1 MSATGKR
8 FRQFLKYLGLV
19 GLTTVLTVALAWQ
32 DFPSRM
38 GILEVNAA
46 IPDTSVVQVSLPD
59 GAELVQVGKKRYQ
72 SGEFA
77 AAVTAWQQAAD
88 LFASLGDS
96 LNQAMVLSNLA
107 LAYQQLGQWTPANQA
122 IEKSLHLLQ
131 TETASRD
138 RTTVLAQV
146 LNTQGKLQLAQGQ
159 PEQALKTWEEATE
172 TYQQVGDETGVVR
185 SLMNQAQALRV
196 LGFYPRV
203 RATLEQVNQRL
214 QNQPDSSIKAAG
226 LLSFGDTLRLVGDLE
241 ESETVLQESLAIA
254 QKLDLSSG
262 ITAAFL
268 SLGNTAYSQGELKAA
283 IEFYQ
288 SAIAS
293 SVSPTTTLQAQLNQ
307 LRLLIELENWTDAEA
322 LAEKI
327 QSKFANLPINRSSI
341 YARINFSQSLLKLW
355 RHESEV
361 VGAGLTSNLSEKT
374 ANVTKP
380 APSTIVGAG
389 FTSNLTETTPL
400 YRRAMARLY
409 TKPALNPQAVAQIL
423 TIGIQQAKELGDQRA
438 ESYSLG
444 YLGQIYEYTQQ
455 WSEAKTLTEQ
465 ALLLAQSVNSPDIA
479 YLWQWQLGRL
489 LKAQIDRGIA
499 DDSAIQS
506 AVAAYKEAIHSLNSL
521 RNDLVATNLELQ
533 FSFRESV
540 EPIYRQLVS
549 LLLQPGNKAVSQEN
563 LVQAREVIESLQLAE
578 LDNFFREACLTAQPE
593 PVDQV
598 DANAAVIYP
607 IILPDRLEVIVAI
620 ANQPLRHYATNISE
634 TEVETVLAQ
643 TRRSLRRVASDRE
656 RLPLFSQLYDWLVQ
670 PIETELAASEIKTL
684 VFALDGSLKSLPMA
698 ALYDGENYLIEKYS
712 VALTPSLQIL
722 EPQPLSRTPI
732 KVLVGGLSEAKQ
744 NFPALPGVE
753 SEIQQIQAEIPAQ
766 VLLNQQFTSA
776 ALQEEISAAPFPV
789 VHLATHGQ
797 FSSDAEDTFILAWDD
812 RVNVKQLGEVL
823 QAREERERQP
833 IELLVLSACQ
843 TAAGDQRAALGIA
856 GVAVRSGARSTLATL
871 WSVDDQSTA
880 MLMVKFYQELAQ
892 ADVTKAEALR
902 QAQVALLQQ
911 SRFRHPY
918 YWTPFVLLGNWL

>member
-32 DFPSRM
+32 DFPRGM
-38 GILEVNAA
+38 RILEVNAA
-46 IPDTSVVQVSLPD
+46 IPDTSIVQVSPPD
-59 GAELVQVGKKRYQ
+59 VVELVQVGLQRYQ

-77 AAVTAWQQAAD
+77 AAVTTWQQAAD
-88 LFASLGDS
+88 LFASQGDS

-172 TYQQVGDETGVVR
+172 TYQQVGDDIGVVR

-214 QNQPDSSIKAAG
+214 QNQPDSAIKAAG

-241 ESETVLQESLAIA
+241 ESETVLQRSLAIA

-288 SAIAS
+288 QAIAS
-293 SVSPTTTLQAQLNQ
+293 SGSPTTTLQAQLNQ

-327 QSKFANLPINRSSI
+327 QSKFANFSANRSTI

-355 RHESEV
+355 RHESVV
-361 VGAGLTSNLSEKT
+361 VGAGLTSNLPEDT
-374 ANVTKP
+374 A
-380 APSTIVGAG
+380 
-389 FTSNLTETTPL
+389 L

-409 TKPALNPQAVAQIL
+409 TKPTLNPQTVAQIL
-423 TIGIQQAKELGDQRA
+423 TTGIEQAKELGDKRA
-438 ESYSLG
+438 ESYALG
-444 YLGQIYEYTQQ
+444 YLGQIYEYIQQ

-465 ALLLAQSVNSPDIA
+465 ALLLVQSVNSPDIA

-499 DDSAIQS
+499 EASAYPS
-506 AVAAYKEAIHSLNSL
+506 AVAAYQEAIHSLNSL

-549 LLLQPGNKAVSQEN
+549 LLLQPGEQGISQEN

-598 DANAAVIYP
+598 DGNAAVIYP

-620 ANQPLRHYATNISE
+620 ANQPLRHYATDISE

-753 SEIQQIQAEIPAQ
+753 SEVQQIQAEIPAQ

-833 IELLVLSACQ
+833 LELLVLSACQ
-843 TAAGDQRAALGIA
+843 TAAGDKRAALGIA

-892 ADVTKAEALR
+892 ANVTKAEALR
-902 QAQVALLQQ
+902 QAQVALLHQ

-918 YWTPFVLLGNWL
+918 YWSPFVLLGNWL

>member
-32 DFPSRM
+32 DSPSRM

-46 IPDTSVVQVSLPD
+46 IPDTSVVQVSPPD
-59 GAELVQVGKKRYQ
+59 AVELVQVGLQRYQ
-72 SGEFA
+72 LGEFA
-77 AAVTAWQQAAD
+77 AAITTWQQAAD
-88 LFASLGDS
+88 IFASQGDS

-107 LAYQQLGQWTPANQA
+107 LAYQQLGKWTSANQA

-138 RTTVLAQV
+138 RTTVLAQA

-159 PEQALKTWEEATE
+159 PEKALKTWEAATK
-172 TYQQVGDETGVVR
+172 TYQQVGDDIGVVR

-214 QNQPDSSIKAAG
+214 QNQPDSAIKAAG

-241 ESETVLQESLAIA
+241 ESETVLQKSLAIA
-254 QKLDLSSG
+254 QTLQLPSG

-307 LRLLIELENWTDAEA
+307 LRLFIELENWADAKA
-322 LAEKI
+322 LAQTI
-327 QSKFANLPINRSSI
+327 QSRFANLPANRSTI

-355 RHESEV
+355 RQEV
-361 VGAGLTSNLSEKT
+361 VGAGFTNKLSDIT

-389 FTSNLTETTPL
+389 FTSNLPETTPL

-409 TKPALNPQAVAQIL
+409 TKPALNPQTVAQIL
-423 TIGIQQAKELGDQRA
+423 TTGIQQAKELGDKRA
-438 ESYSLG
+438 ESYALG
-444 YLGQIYEYTQQ
+444 YLGQIYEYIQQ

-489 LKAQIDRGIA
+489 MKAQIDRGLA
-499 DDSAIQS
+499 DDSAYPS
-506 AVAAYKEAIHSLNSL
+506 AVAAYQEAIHSLNSL

-549 LLLQPGNKAVSQEN
+549 LLLQPGNKAISQEN

-598 DANAAVIYP
+598 DGNAAVIYP
-607 IILPDRLEVIVAI
+607 IILPDRLEVIIAI
-620 ANQPLRHYATNISE
+620 ANQPLRHYVTNVSE

-643 TRRSLRRVASDRE
+643 TRRSMRRVASDRE

-744 NFPALPGVE
+744 NFPPLPGVK
-753 SEIQQIQAEIPAQ
+753 SEVQQIQAEIPAQ
-766 VLLNQQFTSA
+766 VLLNQQFTSD
-776 ALQEEISAAPFPV
+776 ALQKEISAAPFPV

-823 QAREERERQP
+823 QVREERERQP
-833 IELLVLSACQ
+833 LELLVLSACK
-843 TAAGDQRAALGIA
+843 TASGDKRAALGIA

-892 ADVTKAEALR
+892 ANVTKAEALR
-902 QAQVALLQQ
+902 EAQLALLQQ
-911 SRFRHPY
+911 SRFRHPF
-918 YWTPFVLLGNWL
+918 YWAPFVLLGNWL